1 MPLPPELSEAA
12 VRSRLAIPAAQQD
25 QIAPILRVSAES
37 APERSKF
44 SLVDAV
50 EYARRHS
57 PRLQSARAIFEG
69 AKGQEQVAFAAF
81 LPEVGIASQA
91 GANTRN
97 VGPGIPS
104 LTGFLLTSGVG
115 PHQYAQGLGELQ
127 WTVYDF
133 GRRTAR
139 YHQASAR
146 QRVAEFQLTRADQ
159 TVQFDAAVSY
169 LDILLAQASLHVQDD
184 AIRLAKAIL
193 KDARARLAGGVADP
207 DDILRAEVQLSES
220 QEGFV
225 RAREVNLFAIAQLNN
240 VMGRNAALPLEVFE
254 VDLPSLE
261 SDLSLSKSLAIAAEL
276 RPEIQFAREAVVA
289 AQEGV
294 AAAEAA
300 FRPNIF
306 VRGSTGLVDGNN
318 VLTGW
323 QNGIGLHLVMPLYTG
338 GRLTGDLHAAKAEVS
353 AAVADAEVILNRV
366 SLEVTQAFQAQ
377 VAAQQRLELS
387 RTAVVEAQENL
398 RLVRVKYQNGNAT
411 PSEIVDAETILTRSQ
426 QRQKTAL
433 YTYMATLTRLDYAVG
448 QPQGT
453 ILRQARLSETMPAVL
468 PTVR

>member
-1 MPLPPELSEAA
+1 M
-12 VRSRLAIPAAQQD
+12 
-25 QIAPILRVSAES
+25 
-37 APERSKF
+37 
-44 SLVDAV
+44 
-50 EYARRHS
+50 
-57 PRLQSARAIFEG
+57 
-69 AKGQEQVAFAAF
+69 
-81 LPEVGIASQA
+81 
-91 GANTRN
+91 
-97 VGPGIPS
+97 
-104 LTGFLLTSGVG
+104 
-115 PHQYAQGLGELQ
+115 
-127 WTVYDF
+127 
-133 GRRTAR
+133 
-139 YHQASAR
+139 
-146 QRVAEFQLTRADQ
+146 
-159 TVQFDAAVSY
+159 
-169 LDILLAQASLHVQDD
+169 
-184 AIRLAKAIL
+184 
-193 KDARARLAGGVADP
+193 
-207 DDILRAEVQLSES
+207 
-220 QEGFV
+220 
-225 RAREVNLFAIAQLNN
+225 NLFAIAQLNN

-254 VDLPSLE
+254 VDLPSVE